1 MFPQSALIAFLLP
14 LGLWLTL
21 VSSAHRTL
29 EARAAAAGLIALTV
43 SALVYLAVGFG
54 IMFGG
59 VGVLGGQ
66 PQYAELSAFFAL
78 PVEGGIWAIT
88 GLKGFFLEG
97 VSSGRSLFAAWL
109 PLAQACAVLVAVP
122 LWRRYPPLAIAVSAA
137 LATLAF
143 SVVGMAIWGG
153 GAGAA
158 LATQL
163 RLGHGPVDF
172 GGLGIA
178 GMIGGIFS
186 LLATRRRAGAVP
198 ALPES
203 PHPLR
208 LALGFGLACIGAA
221 SALGAN
227 PLIALAQA
235 ATADYAIVIISATAA
250 ACLASL
256 GYALFVSKRPS
267 IETVTASMLAALIA
281 VSAGAMSLPVWAA
294 ITLGLV
300 SALSVIAGGYV
311 WNSRVDTDR
320 ASLGVPNMLMPAAL
334 GLLTAGIAATG
345 VYGAGLNGIGP
356 DSYLGT
362 RGLGVSG
369 LIGGAG
375 GIADPGQVTA
385 QLASLILSAG
395 VAAAFGLPLRL
406 LANTSAVTE
415 TAADAVA
422 PEAAIETP
430 LETGAQGAPRDIITE
445 IPPLDSEPAISVSA
459 PPLAPIVAAVPEP
472 VLAPSAPI
480 LQSPAPEAPPKAA
493 ASADPPTTTPARA
506 PARESAARGPN
517 LLDRLRGN
525 RPVEKPKPVGQARR
539 VAYPVRVGGRRLILR
554 AMPPENKPAEE
565 AKDADQP

>member
-1 MFPQSALIAFLLP
+1 VFPQSALIAFLLP

-43 SALVYLAVGFG
+43 SALVYLAAGFG

-66 PQYAELSAFFAL
+66 RQFAELGAFFGL
-78 PVEGGIWAIT
+78 PVEGGTWAIT

-97 VSSGRSLFAAWL
+97 VSSGRALFVAWL

-122 LWRRYPPLAIAVSAA
+122 LWRRYPPLAIVVSAA

-143 SVVGMAIWGG
+143 SVVGMAVWGG
-153 GAGAA
+153 GSGAA

-172 GGLGIA
+172 GGLSIA
-178 GMIGGIFS
+178 GTIGGMFS

-198 ALPES
+198 TLPES

-221 SALGAN
+221 SALASN

-250 ACLASL
+250 AGLSSL

-281 VSAGAMSLPVWAA
+281 VSAGAMALPVWAA
-294 ITLGLV
+294 IMLGLA

-311 WNSRVDTDR
+311 WNRRVDTDR
-320 ASLGVPNMLMPAAL
+320 ASLGVPYMLIPAAF

-345 VYGAGLNGIGP
+345 VYGAGLNGIGAE
-356 DSYLGT
+356 SYLGT
-362 RGLGVSG
+362 RGLGVAG
-369 LIGGAG
+369 LIGGPG

-385 QLASLILSAG
+385 QLAILILCAG
-395 VAAAFGLPLRL
+395 VAAAFGLPLRVF
-406 LANTSAVTE
+406 ANTHVAIETE
-415 TAADAVA
+415 PEAVA
-422 PEAAIETP
+422 PEASREILLDA
-430 LETGAQGAPRDIITE
+430 GAQGASRDVNSKLQ
-445 IPPLDSEPAISVSA
+445 PLDIEPAIAASA
-459 PPLAPIVAAVPEP
+459 PTLVPVVAATPEP
-472 VLAPSAPI
+472 VQAPAVPI
-480 LQSPAPEAPPKAA
+480 LQTPALEAPPKST
-493 ASADPPTTTPARA
+493 ASAEPPTSTPVRA
-506 PARESAARGPN
+506 PTREPAARGPN

-554 AMPPENKPAEE
+554 AMPPENKPAEA